1 MKPSLVRACLVA
13 GVVIVLGVAFYPREL
28 FMDTSV
34 PDGPIGPYHLNP
46 AQLRD
51 VQASVKDVLVNP
63 ASAVF
68 GRYEARRR
76 GSGDVVVCGY
86 VSARNSDAT
95 PSVEQPYYVP
105 LMKHGK
111 VLSAQMDTNRN
122 IIPMMCAR
130 EAIWSIK

>member
-1 MKPSLVRACLVA
+1 
-13 GVVIVLGVAFYPREL
+13 
-28 FMDTSV
+28 MDTSV

-51 VQASVKDVLVNP
+51 VQASVKDVLINP

-86 VSARNSDAT
+86 VSASNSYGK
-95 PSVEQPYYVP
+95 PSVEKPYYAT

-111 VLSAQMDTNRN
+111 VLSAWMDEDRN
-122 IIPMMCAR
+122 ATALMCAN
-130 EAIWSIK
+130 EFIWSIK